1 MLLSP
6 LLPGWYYPQAQLKL
20 SDTRI
25 VYTALPLAPDGT
37 RLDHAATEMHC
48 SRVVEPDA
56 GKPRRGARRAA
67 RALPP
72 TNGEQAT
79 ALAATRRP

>member
-1 MLLSP
+1 MLATEGKQAGTP
-6 LLPGWYYPQAQLKL
+6 LAQLH
-20 SDTRI
+20 SSHPHPSI
-25 VYTALPLAPDGT
+25 NHCTAFGTDGG
-37 RLDHAATEMHC
+37 RCDHATTEMH
-48 SRVVEPDA
+48 RVGVVEPDA